1 MNIIQWLSYKLYFDG
16 VSTKFRGTDSM
27 HRLISSRLRHVYN
40 IIKKLEYSFKLEYG
54 IGFKEDA
61 KAGHA
66 SAVVLT

>member
-1 MNIIQWLSYKLYFDG
+1 
-16 VSTKFRGTDSM
+16 M
-27 HRLISSRLRHVYN
+27 HRPISSRLQHVYN